1 MVKNI
6 FKEHQTTS
14 WKNNFAAYGRQ
25 KNLIFILNDMFLEI
39 SKKRLKKD
47 LPLLINQINNIQK
60 RLITKNIGE

>member
-14 WKNNFAAYGRQ
+14 WKNNFPTYGRQ

-60 RLITKNIGE
+60 RQITKDIGE